1 MKMIKGVLFVFVG
14 LFLLVTLISLLM
26 PSKVVVARGVSMHG
40 DSVKIFNQIA
50 DLRNWKNWQPVFKE
64 NSAGI
69 TYGPTTDQVN
79 SYAQWTTGG
88 KVNKLVITDKKYPTV
103 TIALQREGEND
114 VQNMFTLMPVQEQ
127 GNMQVQWQSITKLKW
142 YPWEKF
148 GGIFVEKMTGPGY
161 EAGLN
166 SLKEYV
172 ESHQ

>member
-1 MKMIKGVLFVFVG
+1 MIKGVVFVFAG

-64 NSAGI
+64 DSAGI
-69 TYGPTTDQVN
+69 TYSPVTDQVDAA
-79 SYAQWTTGG
+79 AQWTTGG

-114 VQNMFTLMPVQEQ
+114 VQNIFTLMPVQEQ

-172 ESHQ
+172 EAHQ

>member
-1 MKMIKGVLFVFVG
+1 MKMIKGVVFVLAG

-26 PSKVVVARGVSMHG
+26 PSKVVVVRGVSMHG

-50 DLRNWKNWQPVFKE
+50 DLKNWKNWQPALKQD
-64 NSAGI
+64 SAAV
-69 TYGPTTDQVN
+69 TYSAVTDQVN
-79 SYAQWTTGG
+79 SEAQWSTAG
-88 KVNKLVITDKKYPTV
+88 KVNKLVITEKKYPYVTV
-103 TIALQREGEND
+103 ALQRAGEND

-148 GGIFVEKMTGPGY
+148 GGIFIEKMTGPGY